1 MKDGL
6 LKENIDGEALAWA
19 HSRLVQR
26 DEERKILIVI
36 SDGAPVDDSSLS
48 ANHSNFLEE
57 HLHAMIHN
65 VNQVQQVEL
74 LAIGIGHDVGKYY
87 DNAITI
93 NNAETLG
100 ETLLEK
106 LTDLFE

>member
-1 MKDGL
+1 
-6 LKENIDGEALAWA
+6 
-19 HSRLVQR
+19 
-26 DEERKILIVI
+26 
-36 SDGAPVDDSSLS
+36 
-48 ANHSNFLEE
+48 
-57 HLHAMIHN
+57 MIHN
-65 VNQVQQVEL
+65 VNQAQQVEL

>member
-1 MKDGL
+1 M
-6 LKENIDGEALAWA
+6 
-19 HSRLVQR
+19 VQR

-48 ANHSNFLEE
+48 ANHSHFLEE

-65 VNQVQQVEL
+65 VNQAQQVEL

>member
-1 MKDGL
+1 MTGF
-6 LKENIDGEALAWA
+6 LKCQSFPFFGRTFACNDSQCKSSTT
-19 HSRLVQR
+19 SR
-26 DEERKILIVI
+26 
-36 SDGAPVDDSSLS
+36 
-48 ANHSNFLEE
+48 N
-57 HLHAMIHN
+57 
-65 VNQVQQVEL
+65 

-106 LTDLFE
+106 LTDLLNKS